1 MPSPG
6 KPNVLLV
13 MTDQHRADL
22 TRATGCPL
30 DTMPTLDATASRGAL
45 FRNAYT
51 AAPLCVPA
59 RVSMLTGRFPTAHRV
74 RQNSTGEH
82 ALYDADLLDVLREQG
97 YGLGFAGKPHI
108 HRPLTDFDVASGP
121 YWHER
126 GPTGEGEAGEQD
138 RAFDAWLHELD
149 HGVAT
154 EPTPFPLERQLPY
167 RIVSDAIDVVD
178 RLTADDPD
186 RPFFCW
192 VSFPEPHNPYQ
203 VPSPYFELFPEDEVP
218 DRLAG
223 PEARDAKGPMFRWLG
238 ELFESKRPGFDD
250 RWRRYRASYLGMLRL
265 LDDQVAR
272 LLDHLGDQLAD
283 TVVVHVADHGDFVG
297 EYGLQRKGAGMPEV
311 LMRIPMQISGPGVA
325 PGTQVTEPVSIV
337 DLMPTLCELAGAPI
351 PDGVQGRSLA
361 PLLRGEP
368 APPAEFG
375 SVYAELGYGGVPYRH
390 DEHPELHFSYDGPT
404 LDELNTVTMSGGT
417 RMVRAGRHKL
427 TLDADG
433 RVELYDLESDPAE
446 LVDLADDPG
455 LADVRGELL
464 RLLGRWMIR
473 VADDLPRG
481 AYVPKTV
488 PHNWRWAD
496 LGTSTTEGST

>member
-1 MPSPG
+1 MPSPK

-13 MTDQHRADL
+13 MTDQQRADM
-22 TRATGCPL
+22 TRATGFSL
-30 DTMPTLDATASRGAL
+30 DTMPCVDALGRAGTV
-45 FRNAYT
+45 FRSGYT

-82 ALYDADLLDVLREQG
+82 AVFDRDMIDVLREHG
-97 YGLGFAGKPHI
+97 YRLGFAGKPHI
-108 HRPLTDFDVASGP
+108 HRPLEDFDAARGP

-126 GPTGEGEAGEQD
+126 GPERSAADES
-138 RAFDAWLHELD
+138 FDTWLADLD
-149 HGVAT
+149 HGVAA
-154 EPTPFPLERQLPY
+154 EPTPFGLEQQLPH
-167 RIVSDAIDVVD
+167 RIVTGAIEVIDE
-178 RLTADDPD
+178 LTATQPDD
-186 RPFFCW
+186 PFFCW

-203 VPSPYFELFPEDEVP
+203 VPSPYFEMFGEDEVP
-218 DRLAG
+218 ERTAG

-250 RWRRYRASYLGMLRL
+250 QWRRYRSNYFGMLRL
-265 LDDQVAR
+265 IDDQIER
-272 LLDHLGDQLAD
+272 LLAHLGDRAED
-283 TVVVHVADHGDFVG
+283 TLIVFVADHGDFVG

-311 LMRIPMQISGPGVA
+311 LMRIPMQISGPGVQA
-325 PGTQVTEPVSIV
+325 GQALDARVSLV
-337 DLMPTLCELAGAPI
+337 DVLPTICELVGAPI

-368 APPAEFG
+368 APAVEFD
-375 SVYAELGYGGVPYRH
+375 SIYAELGYGGVPYRE
-390 DEHPELHFSYDGPT
+390 DEHPDLHFSYEGPT

-427 TLDADG
+427 TLDVEG
-433 RVELYDLESDPAE
+433 TVELFDLESDPVELTDLSGQPELAGVRAE
-446 LVDLADDPG
+446 LM
-455 LADVRGELL
+455 E
-464 RLLGRWMIR
+464 LLGRWMIR

-488 PHNWRWAD
+488 PHNWRWAP
-496 LGTSTTEGST
+496 TEQFSMEETP